1 MMGTVEHATLTCH
14 RCGRE
19 TRHELAYAGRLLV
32 VTTCTRCGNGIGR
45 DVRRR
50 YLADLRQRVASKPGR
65 MLRRFRRHPVGFTTS
80 LPRTT
85 VLKPW
90 ELVEE
95 MRLVWSAAAGTRGRE
110 TGGCRGDRH

>member
-1 MMGTVEHATLTCH
+1 MGNVEHATLRCH
-14 RCGRE
+14 HCGQE

-32 VTTCTRCGNGIGR
+32 VTSCTRCGESIER
-45 DVRRR
+45 DVRGR
-50 YLADLRQRVASKPGR
+50 YLADLRQRMLSKPRR

-95 MRLVWSAAAGTRGRE
+95 VRLVWRAAADAR
-110 TGGCRGDRH
+110 RHDDPTS